1 MTTKESL
8 KSGILTYFGTISSP
22 AHGSLTIRDF
32 NAQLMSNMFQAG
44 DRDVLAAAL
53 DELVA
58 EGLLQMRTSGAYSLT
73 PRGVEAAAAAK
84 ANKAREIAS
93 KPR

>member
-1 MTTKESL
+1 MTTKETL

-44 DRDVLAAAL
+44 DRDALAAAL
-53 DELVA
+53 EELVA
-58 EGLLQMRTSGAYSLT
+58 EGLLQVKTAGAYSLT
-73 PRGVEAAAAAK
+73 PKGVVAASEAK

>member
-1 MTTKESL
+1 MTTKETL

-44 DRDVLAAAL
+44 DRDALAAAL
-53 DELVA
+53 EELVA
-58 EGLLQMRTSGAYSLT
+58 EGLLQVKTAGAYSLT
-73 PRGVEAAAAAK
+73 AKGVAAASEAR
-84 ANKAREIAS
+84 ANKVREIAA

>member
-1 MTTKESL
+1 MSQVENL
-8 KSGILTYFGTISSP
+8 KSQILTYFGTIASP

-44 DRDVLAAAL
+44 DRDALGTAL

-58 EGLLQMRTSGAYSLT
+58 EGLLQLRAAGTYGLT
-73 PRGVEAAAAAK
+73 AKGVASAAEAKAAK
-84 ANKAREIAS
+84 SRDIAS
-93 KPR
+93 KRN

>member
-1 MTTKESL
+1 MTTKETL

-22 AHGSLTIRDF
+22 AHGSLSIRDF

-53 DELVA
+53 DELMA
-58 EGLLQMRTSGAYSLT
+58 EGLLLQRSPGSYGLT
-73 PRGVEAAAAAK
+73 AKGVAAAAEAK
-84 ANKAREIAS
+84 ALKAREIAS
-93 KPR
+93 KR